1 LYIKKKAYKLG
12 QTKYK
17 IFDIHTHTY
26 PEAIADKAVVSLG
39 NFYEFNVEGKGTY
52 ADLVEN
58 GREFGVCGY
67 LLFSVATN
75 GHQVEKVN
83 NSIAALAAA
92 SREAGYETVGFAGIH
107 QDFPDF
113 AAEIDRAETL
123 GLRGVKIHP
132 DIQRLDLDS
141 PRMYELCEII
151 EGRMPLYL
159 HMGDCRPQFRYSEPK
174 KLARLLGISRPAA
187 VGHLHFLW
195 WWALDFAQD
204 GVLDKYDAADLAEAM
219 EWKGDE
225 QALLDA
231 LIESGYVDD
240 TELGIVIHDWGVYA
254 GKLLERRAKDRAR
267 KRAAAEEAGV
277 PKTFRRSSAGK
288 DAEVAKN
295 LTDSFVTNQPTNSTN
310 QPTVQNRPTEGEPTK
325 SATPPPDPTPY
336 AEIVAL
342 YHEICSSFSRLRNV
356 SDKRKKAI
364 AARWKE
370 YGNDLDTFRELFS
383 LAEASDFLKGKNA
396 KNWTADFDWLLNS
409 ANMAKVLE
417 GKYND
422 KPKGGEQRGQSRG
435 HSGEWNHRGD
445 QTTEATLSGFR
456 MADG

>member
-1 LYIKKKAYKLG
+1 MAWIESH
-12 QTKYK
+12 Q
-17 IFDIHTHTY
+17 
-26 PEAIADKAVVSLG
+26 EV
-39 NFYEFNVEGKGTY
+39 
-52 ADLVEN
+52 
-58 GREFGVCGY
+58 GR
-67 LLFSVATN
+67 
-75 GHQVEKVN
+75 
-83 NSIAALAAA
+83 
-92 SREAGYETVGFAGIH
+92 
-107 QDFPDF
+107 
-113 AAEIDRAETL
+113 
-123 GLRGVKIHP
+123 HP
-132 DIQRLDLDS
+132 KT
-141 PRMYELCEII
+141 
-151 EGRMPLYL
+151 
-159 HMGDCRPQFRYSEPK
+159 K
-174 KLARLLGISRPAA
+174 KLARLLSVSLPAA
-187 VGHLHFLW
+187 VGHLHYFW

-288 DAEVAKN
+288 AAEVAKN

-325 SATPPPDPTPY
+325 SAPPPPDPTPY

-342 YHEICSSFSRLRNV
+342 YHEICSSFSQLR
-356 SDKRKKAI
+356 SIGDKRKKAI

-383 LAEASDFLKGKNA
+383 LAEASDFLKGKNV

-435 HSGEWNHRGD
+435 HPGEWNHRGD